1 MGQQDLVPKT
11 RFEKQIPFSILAAI
25 AADVVTLDT
34 NYPLDRIEEEV
45 QYEEIL
51 ELAEDL
57 GVASIRRDI
66 SDRDKLVTIAA
77 ECIRT
82 IRLIDK
88 RN

>member
-1 MGQQDLVPKT
+1 MAQQDLIQKT
-11 RFEKQIPFSILAAI
+11 RFEKQIPFPILAAI
-25 AADVVTLDT
+25 AADIANLDT

-57 GVASIRRDI
+57 GVSSIRRDI

-82 IRLIDK
+82 LRLIEK
-88 RN
+88 LK